1 MLILGIDD
9 AGRGPAIGPMILAGV
24 LLDDTL
30 IEELRKTGVKDSKLL
45 KAEKR
50 EILAEVIRKKSLSY
64 KIKVIKPKKIDNSIN
79 GGVNLNRLEAVSMA
93 EIVNKINETAIDNIK
108 VIVDCPSP
116 NIRRW
121 GKVLKKEVKNKE
133 NLNIVCEHKADLNYI
148 PVAAASILAK
158 SMREKK
164 VMEIKKEIGVD
175 FGSGYTS
182 DEKTQN
188 FIERNYKKF
197 KDKGIFRKTWSTFS
211 NSIKKKEQKNLKDY

>member
-1 MLILGIDD
+1 MLVLGIDD

-24 LLDDTL
+24 LVDDTL
-30 IEELRKTGVKDSKLL
+30 IEELRGEGVKDSKLL
-45 KAEKR
+45 NPMKR
-50 EILAEVIRKKSLSY
+50 EALAEIIKKKSLSY
-64 KIKVIKPKKIDNSIN
+64 KVKIITPKKIDNSIN

-121 GKVLKKEVKNKE
+121 GKVLKNKVKNKE

-158 SMREKK
+158 SFREKEVK
-164 VMEIKKEIGVD
+164 KIKEKLGVD

-182 DEKTQN
+182 DEKTRK
-188 FIERNYKKF
+188 FIEKNYKKF
-197 KDKGIFRKTWSTFS
+197 RDKGIFRKTWSTFS
-211 NSIKKKEQKNLKDY
+211 NSVKKKEQKNLRDY